1 MVSFAP
7 VALVEKGLIRFS
19 QGNFEAAAQHFADAV
34 ARAVAMAQGNPGAN
48 LLSQRAAVWL
58 YLAQARNGRRDE
70 SALARNAAALGADKT
85 DEALAA
91 FFLGKIT
98 RDEFLAAYGNARV
111 RAATRAQCEAPFFLG
126 QWHLLRKETALAKG
140 RFEEIRK
147 NCPRHNI
154 EALLAGEELRRL
166 AP

>member
-1 MVSFAP
+1 M
-7 VALVEKGLIRFS
+7 IRYA
-19 QGNFEAAAQHFADAV
+19 QGDFEAAAAQFGDGV
-34 ARAVAMAQGNPGAN
+34 ARAVAQAQGNPGAN

-58 YLAQARNGRRDE
+58 YLAQARSGQRDE
-70 SALARNAAALGADKT
+70 GGLARNAAALGADQT

-126 QWHLLRKETALAKG
+126 QWHLLRKEAAPARA

-147 NCPRHNI
+147 SCPRSNV
-154 EALLAGEELRRL
+154 ESLLAEEELRRIGQ
-166 AP
+166 